1 MFAFY
6 YNSNGEK
13 NLLNGAIKGKILGL
27 SVGCICA
34 PAAEVTP
41 ARPVAA
47 LIRTVQW
54 HFNHLC

>member
-13 NLLNGAIKGKILGL
+13 NLLNGAIKGNILGL
-27 SVGCICA
+27 PVASVCA

-41 ARPVAA
+41 ASKAVA
-47 LIRTVQW
+47 
-54 HFNHLC
+54 F